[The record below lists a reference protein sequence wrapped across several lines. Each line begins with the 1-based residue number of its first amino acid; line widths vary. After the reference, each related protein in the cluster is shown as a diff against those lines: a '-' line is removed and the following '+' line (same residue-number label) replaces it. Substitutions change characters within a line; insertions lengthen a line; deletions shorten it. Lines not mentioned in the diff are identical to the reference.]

1 MKFTKS
7 VGMGMMAL
15 LLVVSTACS
24 SGNNGAA
31 NTDKPEATKSA
42 NAGASNAE
50 AGAAEA
56 YTFGESQ
63 TFHSNEPV
71 SYSMMYSDHENY
83 PYKADWRLWSA
94 IQEKTNVTFDLSITA
109 RTEYENQKSLLV
121 NSGDAPYIIP
131 KTYDESAF
139 VASGQIVPVSDWV
152 QYMPNYSK
160 AVKDWGME
168 EDLKMKLRDDG
179 KYYLLPG
186 MWEIAGGGYSYIIRK
201 DIFEAAGVDVEGEQ
215 GNWTY
220 EEFAA
225 ALKKVKDFTGSPYV
239 ISDQFKGESALN
251 IAAVQYGVTAG
262 WGISNGLTFDQDKQ
276 QFAFADNSDDFKSFV
291 GYFNKLVTDGI
302 LDPETFTQE
311 DDAAQ
316 AKFFK
321 GDTYAISGVYQV
333 LADFKSKMQDPN
345 AELYMITQPGGPKGK
360 LQIENS
366 RLENG
371 IMISQN
377 ALDDLG
383 EEGFIKMLRF
393 IDWFWYSN
401 EGQMLSLWGVEG
413 ETYTLDAD
421 GNVVLNPDI
430 YYNGMN
436 EGAPKQLNVDYGFAG
451 GMFAYGGSEKLRLS
465 KMTEGERDFMTRIQE
480 TREARKLIPPIMA
493 TAEESEQMKLI
504 STPLMD
510 YVKTMTLKFVT
521 GQESLDNWDNYKAQV
536 EANGSTRYTEM
547 ANEIFAKTKSL
558 LGY

>member
-1 MKFTKS
+1 MRFSKPLA
-7 VGMGMMAL
+7 MASL
-15 LLVVSTACS
+15 ALMLSMTACS
-24 SGNNGAA
+24 SGNKEASGTSNSTAPNAA
-31 NTDKPEATKSA
+31 GTNAPAT
-42 NAGASNAE
+42 AGAE
-50 AGAAEA
+50 D
-56 YTFGESQ
+56 YTFGADQ

-71 SYSMMYSDHENY
+71 TYSMMYSDHENY
-83 PYKADWRLWSA
+83 PYNKDWRLWSA
-94 IQEKTNVTFDLSITA
+94 IQEKTNVNFDLAITA

-139 VASGQIVPVSDWV
+139 VATGQIVPVSDWV
-152 QYMPNYSK
+152 QYMPNYMK

-168 EDLKMKLRDDG
+168 EDLKAKLKEDG
-179 KYYLLPG
+179 KYYVLPG

-201 DIFEAAGVDVEGEQ
+201 DVFEAAGVDVEGQQ

-220 EEFAA
+220 EDFYEAM
-225 ALKKVKDFTGSPYV
+225 KKVKDFTGSNYV
-239 ISDQFKGESALN
+239 LSDQFKGDSALN

-262 WGISNGLTFDQDKQ
+262 WGLSNGLVFDQDKQ
-276 QFAFADNSDDFKSFV
+276 QFVFADASDDFKDYL
-291 GYFNKLVTDGI
+291 GYFNKLVNEGI
-302 LDPETFTQE
+302 MDPESFTQE

-321 GDTYAISGVYQV
+321 GDTYVISGIYQV
-333 LADFKSKMQDPN
+333 MADFKSKMQVPDS
-345 AELYMITQPGGPKGK
+345 ELYMITQPGGPKGK
-360 LQIENS
+360 LQVETS

-383 EEGFIKMLRF
+383 EEEFIKMLRF
-393 IDWFWYSN
+393 VDWFWYSN

-430 YYNGMN
+430 YYNGIN
-436 EGAPKQLNVDYGFAG
+436 EGAAKQLNVDYGFAG
-451 GMFAYGGSEKLRLS
+451 GMFAYGGSEKLKLS
-465 KMTEGERDFMTRIQE
+465 KMTDGEKDFVSRVQSTRDTRKQ
-480 TREARKLIPPIMA
+480 APPIMA
-493 TAEESEQMKLI
+493 TPEENEQMKLI

-521 GQESLDNWDNYKAQV
+521 GQEKLDNWDQYTAQV

-547 ANEIFAKTKSL
+547 ANDIFAKTKSL

>member
-1 MKFTKS
+1 MRFSKPLA
-7 VGMGMMAL
+7 MASL
-15 LLVVSTACS
+15 ALMLSMTACS
-24 SGNNGAA
+24 SGNKEASGTSNSTAPNAA
-31 NTDKPEATKSA
+31 GTNAPAT
-42 NAGASNAE
+42 AGAE
-50 AGAAEA
+50 D
-56 YTFGESQ
+56 YTFGADQ

-71 SYSMMYSDHENY
+71 TYSMMYSDHENY
-83 PYKADWRLWSA
+83 PYNKDWRLWSA
-94 IQEKTNVTFDLSITA
+94 IQEKTNVNFDLAITA

-139 VASGQIVPVSDWV
+139 VATGQIVPVSDWV
-152 QYMPNYSK
+152 QYMPNYMK

-168 EDLKMKLRDDG
+168 EDLKAKLKEDG
-179 KYYLLPG
+179 KYYVLPG

-201 DIFEAAGVDVEGEQ
+201 DVFEAAGVDVEGQQ

-220 EEFAA
+220 EDFYEAM
-225 ALKKVKDFTGSPYV
+225 KKVKDFTGSKYV
-239 ISDQFKGESALN
+239 ISDQFKGDSALN

-262 WGISNGLTFDQDKQ
+262 WGLSNGLVFDQDKQ
-276 QFAFADNSDDFKSFV
+276 QFVFADASDDFKDYLS
-291 GYFNKLVTDGI
+291 YFNKLVNEGI
-302 LDPETFTQE
+302 MDPESFTQE

-321 GDTYAISGVYQV
+321 GDTYVISGIYQV
-333 LADFKSKMQDPN
+333 MADFKSKMQVPDS
-345 AELYMITQPGGPKGK
+345 ELYMITQPGGPKGK
-360 LQIENS
+360 LQVETS

-383 EEGFIKMLRF
+383 EEEFIKMLRF
-393 IDWFWYSN
+393 VDWFWYSN

-430 YYNGMN
+430 YYNGIN
-436 EGAPKQLNVDYGFAG
+436 EGAAKQLNVDYGFAG
-451 GMFAYGGSEKLRLS
+451 GMFAYGGSEKLKMS
-465 KMTEGERDFMTRIQE
+465 KMTDGEKDFVSRVQSTRDT
-480 TREARKLIPPIMA
+480 RKLAPPIMA
-493 TAEESEQMKLI
+493 TPEENEQMKLI

-521 GQESLDNWDNYKAQV
+521 GQEKLDNWDQYTAQV

-547 ANEIFAKTKSL
+547 ANDIFAKTKSL

>member
-1 MKFTKS
+1 MRFSKPLA
-7 VGMGMMAL
+7 MASL
-15 LLVVSTACS
+15 ALMLSMTACS
-24 SGNNGAA
+24 SGNKEASGTNNSTAPNAA
-31 NTDKPEATKSA
+31 STNAPAT
-42 NAGASNAE
+42 AGAE
-50 AGAAEA
+50 D
-56 YTFGESQ
+56 YTFGEDQ

-71 SYSMMYSDHENY
+71 TYSMMYSDHENY
-83 PYKADWRLWSA
+83 PYNKDWRLWSA
-94 IQEKTNVTFDLSITA
+94 IQEKTNVNFDLAITA

-139 VASGQIVPVSDWV
+139 VATGQIVPVSDWV
-152 QYMPNYSK
+152 QYMPNYMK

-168 EDLKMKLRDDG
+168 EDLKAKLKEDG
-179 KYYLLPG
+179 KYYVLPG

-201 DIFEAAGVDVEGEQ
+201 DVFEAAGVDVEGQQ

-220 EEFAA
+220 EDFYEAM
-225 ALKKVKDFTGSPYV
+225 KKVKDFTGSNYV
-239 ISDQFKGESALN
+239 ISDQFKGDSALN
-251 IAAVQYGVTAG
+251 IAAVQYGVTGG
-262 WGISNGLTFDQDKQ
+262 WGLSNGLVFDQDKQ
-276 QFAFADNSDDFKSFV
+276 QFVFADASDDFKDYL
-291 GYFNKLVTDGI
+291 GYFNKLVNEGI
-302 LDPETFTQE
+302 MDPESFTQE

-321 GDTYAISGVYQV
+321 GDTYVISGIYQV
-333 LADFKSKMQDPN
+333 MADFKSKMQVPDS
-345 AELYMITQPGGPKGK
+345 ELYMITQPGGPKGK
-360 LQIENS
+360 LQVETS

-383 EEGFIKMLRF
+383 EEEFIKMLRF
-393 IDWFWYSN
+393 VDWFWYSN

-421 GNVVLNPDI
+421 GNVVLNPEI
-430 YYNGMN
+430 YYNGIN
-436 EGAPKQLNVDYGFAG
+436 EGAAKQLNVDFGFAG
-451 GMFAYGGSEKLRLS
+451 GMFAYGGSEKLKMS
-465 KMTEGERDFMTRIQE
+465 KMTDGEKDFVSRVQSTRD
-480 TREARKLIPPIMA
+480 ARKLAPPIMA
-493 TAEESEQMKLI
+493 TPEENEQMKLI

-521 GQESLDNWDNYKAQV
+521 GQEKLDNWSQYTAQV

-547 ANEIFAKTKSL
+547 ANDIFAKTKSL

>member
-1 MKFTKS
+1 MRFSKPLA
-7 VGMGMMAL
+7 MASL
-15 LLVVSTACS
+15 ALMLSMTACS
-24 SGNNGAA
+24 SGNKEASGTSNSTAPNAA
-31 NTDKPEATKSA
+31 GTNAPAT
-42 NAGASNAE
+42 AGAE
-50 AGAAEA
+50 D
-56 YTFGESQ
+56 YTFGADQ

-71 SYSMMYSDHENY
+71 TYSMMYSDHENY
-83 PYKADWRLWSA
+83 PYNKDWRLWSA
-94 IQEKTNVTFDLSITA
+94 IQEKTNVNFDLAITA

-139 VASGQIVPVSDWV
+139 VATGQIVPVSDWV
-152 QYMPNYSK
+152 QYMPNYMK

-168 EDLKMKLRDDG
+168 EDLKAKLKEDG
-179 KYYLLPG
+179 KYYVLPG

-201 DIFEAAGVDVEGEQ
+201 DVFEAAGVDVEGQQ

-220 EEFAA
+220 EDFYEAM
-225 ALKKVKDFTGSPYV
+225 KKVKDFTGSKYV
-239 ISDQFKGESALN
+239 ISDQFKGDSALN

-262 WGISNGLTFDQDKQ
+262 WGLSNGLVFDQDKQ
-276 QFAFADNSDDFKSFV
+276 QFVFADASDDFKDYLS
-291 GYFNKLVTDGI
+291 YFNKLVNEGI
-302 LDPETFTQE
+302 MDPESFTQE

-321 GDTYAISGVYQV
+321 GDTYVISGIYQV
-333 LADFKSKMQDPN
+333 MADFKSKMQVPDS
-345 AELYMITQPGGPKGK
+345 ELYMITQPGGPKGK
-360 LQIENS
+360 LQVETS

-383 EEGFIKMLRF
+383 EEEFIKMLRF
-393 IDWFWYSN
+393 VDWFWYSN

-430 YYNGMN
+430 YYNGIN
-436 EGAPKQLNVDYGFAG
+436 EGAAKQLNVDYGFAG
-451 GMFAYGGSEKLRLS
+451 RMFAYGGSEKLKLS
-465 KMTEGERDFMTRIQE
+465 KMTDGEKDFVSRVQSTRDT
-480 TREARKLIPPIMA
+480 RKLAPPIMA
-493 TAEESEQMKLI
+493 TPEENEQMKLI

-521 GQESLDNWDNYKAQV
+521 GQEKLDNWSQYTAQV

-547 ANEIFAKTKSL
+547 ANDIFAKTKSL

>member
-1 MKFTKS
+1 MRFSKPLA
-7 VGMGMMAL
+7 MASL
-15 LLVVSTACS
+15 ALMLSMTACS
-24 SGNNGAA
+24 SGNKEASGTSNSTAPNAA
-31 NTDKPEATKSA
+31 GTNAPAT
-42 NAGASNAE
+42 AGAE
-50 AGAAEA
+50 D
-56 YTFGESQ
+56 YTFGADQ

-71 SYSMMYSDHENY
+71 TYSMMYSDHENY
-83 PYKADWRLWSA
+83 PYNKDWRLWSA
-94 IQEKTNVTFDLSITA
+94 IQEKTNVNFDLAITA

-139 VASGQIVPVSDWV
+139 VATGQIVPVSDWV
-152 QYMPNYSK
+152 QYMPNYMK

-168 EDLKMKLRDDG
+168 EDLKAKLKEDG
-179 KYYLLPG
+179 KYYVLPG

-201 DIFEAAGVDVEGEQ
+201 DVFEAAGVDVEGQQ

-220 EEFAA
+220 EDFYEAM
-225 ALKKVKDFTGSPYV
+225 KKVKDFTGSKYV
-239 ISDQFKGESALN
+239 ISDQFKGDSALN

-262 WGISNGLTFDQDKQ
+262 WGLSNGLVFDQDKQ
-276 QFAFADNSDDFKSFV
+276 QFVFADASDDFKDYL
-291 GYFNKLVTDGI
+291 GYFNKLVNEGI
-302 LDPETFTQE
+302 MDPESFTQE

-321 GDTYAISGVYQV
+321 GDTYVISGIYQV
-333 LADFKSKMQDPN
+333 MADFKSKMQVPDS
-345 AELYMITQPGGPKGK
+345 ELYMITQPGGPKGK
-360 LQIENS
+360 LQVETS

-383 EEGFIKMLRF
+383 EEEFIKMLRF
-393 IDWFWYSN
+393 VDWFWYSN

-430 YYNGMN
+430 YYNGIN
-436 EGAPKQLNVDYGFAG
+436 EGAAKQLNVDYGFAG
-451 GMFAYGGSEKLRLS
+451 GMFAYGGSEKLKLS
-465 KMTEGERDFMTRIQE
+465 KMTDGEKDFVSRVQSTRDT
-480 TREARKLIPPIMA
+480 RKLAPPIMA
-493 TAEESEQMKLI
+493 TPEENEQMKLI

-510 YVKTMTLKFVT
+510 YVKTMTLRFVT
-521 GQESLDNWDNYKAQV
+521 GQEKLDNWSQYTAQV

-547 ANEIFAKTKSL
+547 ANDIFAKTKSL

>member
-1 MKFTKS
+1 MRFSKPLA
-7 VGMGMMAL
+7 MASL
-15 LLVVSTACS
+15 ALMLSMTACS
-24 SGNNGAA
+24 SGNKEASGTSNSTAPNAA
-31 NTDKPEATKSA
+31 GTNAPAT
-42 NAGASNAE
+42 AGAE
-50 AGAAEA
+50 D
-56 YTFGESQ
+56 YTFGADQ

-71 SYSMMYSDHENY
+71 TYSMMYSDHENY
-83 PYKADWRLWSA
+83 PYNKDWRLWSA
-94 IQEKTNVTFDLSITA
+94 IQEKTNVNFDLAITA

-139 VASGQIVPVSDWV
+139 VATGQIVPVSDWV
-152 QYMPNYSK
+152 QYMPNYMK

-168 EDLKMKLRDDG
+168 EDLKAKLKEDG
-179 KYYLLPG
+179 KYYVLPG

-201 DIFEAAGVDVEGEQ
+201 DVFEAAGVDVEGQQ

-220 EEFAA
+220 EDFYEAM
-225 ALKKVKDFTGSPYV
+225 KKVKDFTGSNYV
-239 ISDQFKGESALN
+239 ISDQFKGDSALN

-262 WGISNGLTFDQDKQ
+262 WGLSNGLVFDQDKQ
-276 QFAFADNSDDFKSFV
+276 QFVFADASDDFKDYL
-291 GYFNKLVTDGI
+291 GYFNKLVNEGI
-302 LDPETFTQE
+302 MDPESFTQE

-321 GDTYAISGVYQV
+321 GDTYVISGIYQV
-333 LADFKSKMQDPN
+333 MADFKSKMQVPDS
-345 AELYMITQPGGPKGK
+345 ELYMITQPGGPKGK
-360 LQIENS
+360 LQVETS

-383 EEGFIKMLRF
+383 EEEFIKMLRF
-393 IDWFWYSN
+393 VDWFWYSN

-421 GNVVLNPDI
+421 GNVVLNPEI
-430 YYNGMN
+430 YYNGIN
-436 EGAPKQLNVDYGFAG
+436 EGAAKQLNVDFGFAG
-451 GMFAYGGSEKLRLS
+451 GMFAYGGSEKLKMS
-465 KMTEGERDFMTRIQE
+465 KMTDGEKDFVSRVQSTRDT
-480 TREARKLIPPIMA
+480 RKLAPPIMA
-493 TAEESEQMKLI
+493 TPEENEQMKLI

-510 YVKTMTLKFVT
+510 YVKTMTLRFVT
-521 GQESLDNWDNYKAQV
+521 GQEKLDNWDQYTAQV

-547 ANEIFAKTKSL
+547 ANDIFAKTKSL

>member
-1 MKFTKS
+1 MRFSKPLA
-7 VGMGMMAL
+7 MASL
-15 LLVVSTACS
+15 ALMLSMTACS
-24 SGNNGAA
+24 SGNKEASGTSNSTAPNAA
-31 NTDKPEATKSA
+31 GTNAPAT
-42 NAGASNAE
+42 AGAE
-50 AGAAEA
+50 D
-56 YTFGESQ
+56 YTFGADQ

-71 SYSMMYSDHENY
+71 TYSMMYSDHENY
-83 PYKADWRLWSA
+83 PYNKDWRLWSA
-94 IQEKTNVTFDLSITA
+94 IQEKTNVNFDLAITA

-139 VASGQIVPVSDWV
+139 VATGQIVPVSDWV
-152 QYMPNYSK
+152 QYMPNYMK

-168 EDLKMKLRDDG
+168 EDLKAKLKEDG
-179 KYYLLPG
+179 KYYVLPG

-201 DIFEAAGVDVEGEQ
+201 DVFEAAGVDVEGQQ

-220 EEFAA
+220 EDFYEAM
-225 ALKKVKDFTGSPYV
+225 KKVKDFTGSNYV
-239 ISDQFKGESALN
+239 ISDQFKGDSALN

-262 WGISNGLTFDQDKQ
+262 WGLSNGLVFDQDKQ
-276 QFAFADNSDDFKSFV
+276 QFVFADASDDFKDYL
-291 GYFNKLVTDGI
+291 GYFNKLVNEGI
-302 LDPETFTQE
+302 MDPESFTQE

-321 GDTYAISGVYQV
+321 GDTYVISGIYQV
-333 LADFKSKMQDPN
+333 MADFKSKMQVPDS
-345 AELYMITQPGGPKGK
+345 ELYMITQPGGPKGK
-360 LQIENS
+360 LQVETS

-383 EEGFIKMLRF
+383 EEEFIKMLRF
-393 IDWFWYSN
+393 VDWFWYSN

-430 YYNGMN
+430 YYNGIN
-436 EGAPKQLNVDYGFAG
+436 EGAAKQLNVDYGFAG
-451 GMFAYGGSEKLRLS
+451 GMFAYGGSEKLKLS
-465 KMTEGERDFMTRIQE
+465 KMTDGEKDFVSRVQSTRDT
-480 TREARKLIPPIMA
+480 RKLAPPIMA
-493 TAEESEQMKLI
+493 TPEENEQMKLI

-521 GQESLDNWDNYKAQV
+521 GQEKLDNWDQYTAQV

-547 ANEIFAKTKSL
+547 ANDIFAKTKSL

>member
-1 MKFTKS
+1 MRFSKPLA
-7 VGMGMMAL
+7 MASL
-15 LLVVSTACS
+15 ALMLSMTACS
-24 SGNNGAA
+24 SGNKEASGTSNSTAPNAA
-31 NTDKPEATKSA
+31 GTNAPAT
-42 NAGASNAE
+42 AGAE
-50 AGAAEA
+50 D
-56 YTFGESQ
+56 YTFGADQ

-71 SYSMMYSDHENY
+71 TYSMMYSDHENY
-83 PYKADWRLWSA
+83 PYNKDWRLWSA
-94 IQEKTNVTFDLSITA
+94 IQEKTNVNFDLAITA

-139 VASGQIVPVSDWV
+139 VATGQIVPVSDWV
-152 QYMPNYSK
+152 QYMPNYMK

-168 EDLKMKLRDDG
+168 EDLKAKLKEDG
-179 KYYLLPG
+179 KYYVLPG

-201 DIFEAAGVDVEGEQ
+201 DVFEAAGVDVEGQQ

-220 EEFAA
+220 EDFYEAM
-225 ALKKVKDFTGSPYV
+225 KKVKDFTGSKYV
-239 ISDQFKGESALN
+239 ISDQFKGDSALN

-262 WGISNGLTFDQDKQ
+262 WGLSNGLVFDQDKQ
-276 QFAFADNSDDFKSFV
+276 QFVFADASDDFKDYLS
-291 GYFNKLVTDGI
+291 YFNKLVNEGI
-302 LDPETFTQE
+302 MDPESFTQE

-321 GDTYAISGVYQV
+321 GDTYVISGIYQV
-333 LADFKSKMQDPN
+333 MADFKSKMQVPDS
-345 AELYMITQPGGPKGK
+345 ELYMITQPGGPKGK
-360 LQIENS
+360 LQVETS

-383 EEGFIKMLRF
+383 EEEFIKMLRF
-393 IDWFWYSN
+393 VDWFWYSN

-430 YYNGMN
+430 YYNGIN
-436 EGAPKQLNVDYGFAG
+436 EGAAKQLNVDYGFAG
-451 GMFAYGGSEKLRLS
+451 GMFAYGGSEKLKLS
-465 KMTEGERDFMTRIQE
+465 KMTDGEKDFVSRVQSTRDT
-480 TREARKLIPPIMA
+480 RKLAPPIMA
-493 TAEESEQMKLI
+493 TPEENEQMKLI

-521 GQESLDNWDNYKAQV
+521 GQEKLDNWSQYTAQV

-547 ANEIFAKTKSL
+547 ANDIFAKTKSL

>member
-1 MKFTKS
+1 M
-7 VGMGMMAL
+7 
-15 LLVVSTACS
+15 
-24 SGNNGAA
+24 
-31 NTDKPEATKSA
+31 
-42 NAGASNAE
+42 
-50 AGAAEA
+50 
-56 YTFGESQ
+56 
-63 TFHSNEPV
+63 
-71 SYSMMYSDHENY
+71 
-83 PYKADWRLWSA
+83 
-94 IQEKTNVTFDLSITA
+94 
-109 RTEYENQKSLLV
+109 
-121 NSGDAPYIIP
+121 
-131 KTYDESAF
+131 
-139 VASGQIVPVSDWV
+139 
-152 QYMPNYSK
+152 
-160 AVKDWGME
+160 
-168 EDLKMKLRDDG
+168 
-179 KYYLLPG
+179 
-186 MWEIAGGGYSYIIRK
+186 
-201 DIFEAAGVDVEGEQ
+201 
-215 GNWTY
+215 
-220 EEFAA
+220 
-225 ALKKVKDFTGSPYV
+225 
-239 ISDQFKGESALN
+239 
-251 IAAVQYGVTAG
+251 QYGVTAG
-262 WGISNGLTFDQDKQ
+262 WGISSGLTFDNDKQ
-276 QFAFADNSDDFKSFV
+276 QFTFADNSDDFKSFV
-291 GYFNKLVTDGI
+291 GYFNKLVGDGI

-333 LADFKSKMQDPN
+333 LADFKSKVQDPN

-371 IMISQN
+371 VMISQN

-465 KMTEGERDFMTRIQE
+465 KMTEGERDFMTRIQD
-480 TREARKLIPPIMA
+480 TRETRKLIPPIMA

-521 GQESLDNWDNYKAQV
+521 GQESLDNYDSYKAQV
-536 EANGSTRYTEM
+536 EANGSTRYTEL

>member
-1 MKFTKS
+1 MRFGKTL
-7 VGMGMMAL
+7 VMAL
-15 LLVVSTACS
+15 LALMLVFMTACS
-24 SGNNGAA
+24 SNNEGKSGTDKPAATDGASTNGAA
-31 NTDKPEATKSA
+31 GEAKD
-42 NAGASNAE
+42 
-50 AGAAEA
+50 
-56 YTFGESQ
+56 YTFGEDQ
-63 TFHSNEPV
+63 TFHSNEAV

-83 PYKADWRLWSA
+83 PYSKDWRLWSA
-94 IQEKTNVTFDLSITA
+94 IKEKTNVTFDLAITA

-139 VASGQIVPVSDWV
+139 VATGQIVPVSDWV
-152 QYMPNYSK
+152 KYMPNYMK

-168 EDLKMKLRDDG
+168 EDLKAKLKEDG
-179 KYYLLPG
+179 KYYVLPG

-201 DIFEAAGVDVEGEQ
+201 DVFEAAGVDVDGQQ

-220 EEFAA
+220 EDFYA
-225 ALKKVKDFTGSPYV
+225 ALKKVKEYTGAAYV
-239 ISDQFKGESALN
+239 LSDQFKGESALN
-251 IAAVQYGVTAG
+251 IAAVQYGVTGG
-262 WGISNGLTFDQDKQ
+262 WGLSNGLAFDHDKQ
-276 QFAFADNSDDFKSFV
+276 QFSFADSSEDFKSYL
-291 GYFNKLVTDGI
+291 GYFNKLVIEGI
-302 LDPETFTQE
+302 MDPESFTQE
-311 DDAAQ
+311 DDTAR

-321 GDTYAISGVYQV
+321 GDTYVISGIYQV

-345 AELYMITQPGGPKGK
+345 SELYMITQPGGPKGK
-360 LQIENS
+360 LQVETS

-371 IMISQN
+371 VMISQN

-413 ETYTLDAD
+413 ETYTLDAG

-436 EGAPKQLNVDYGFAG
+436 EGATKQLNVDYGFAG
-451 GMFAYGGSEKLRLS
+451 GMFAYGGSEKLRMS
-465 KMTEGERDFMTRIQE
+465 KMTDGEKDFVTRVQSTRDKI
-480 TREARKLIPPIMA
+480 KLAPPIMA
-493 TAEESEQMKLI
+493 TPEESEQMKLI

-510 YVKTMTLKFVT
+510 YVKTMTLKFIT
-521 GQESLDNWDNYKAQV
+521 GQESFDKWDNYKAQV
-536 EANGSTRYTEM
+536 EANGSTRYTGM
-547 ANEIFAKTKSL
+547 ANDIFQKTKSL